1 MATKKRLPMSVVTN
15 PIWLWLFKHGWED
28 PEWGRRPVDQIGIQL
43 ALRDLAGLIAD
54 DKVRTGIQSTLDSA
68 IAKTARAIG

>member
-43 ALRDLAGLIAD
+43 ALHDLAGMIAD
-54 DKVRTGIQSTLDSA
+54 EKVRTGIQSTLDSA